1 MRMNAGHVRIS
12 GLGNI
17 LIFNNMAV
25 ILKISDL
32 QRALTE
38 GEYIKLGEGRIIEI
52 EKTLPKYIT
61 SLTIADSS
69 GELNYYNNIHMASGD
84 EIILGKKTWKIIQNV
99 SLGKTIQIKRIS
111 CGNEFIDKE
120 KEQTNLLIKGKLKN
134 IESCREF
141 WKSDYS
147 QRKLSGG
154 YGLGS
159 AERLLRDLDLG
170 LRRSILMKRTL
181 IVELE
186 EHEKPIIM
194 TYDERDSTYVI
205 NFISNG

>member
-1 MRMNAGHVRIS
+1 MRMNAGHVRIT
-12 GLGNI
+12 LLVYI
-17 LIFNNMAV
+17 LIFNDMAV

-38 GEYIKLGEGRIIEI
+38 GEYIKLGEGRVIEI
-52 EKTLPKYIT
+52 EKTFPKFIA

-84 EIILGKKTWKIIQNV
+84 EIILDKKTWKIIQNV
-99 SLGKTIQIKRIS
+99 SLGKMIQIKRVS
-111 CGNEFIDKE
+111 CGDEFIDKE
-120 KEQTNLLIKGKLKN
+120 KEQANLLIEGKLKS

-147 QRKLSGG
+147 QRMSAG

-159 AERLLRDLDLG
+159 AEQLLREFGLG
-170 LRRSILMKRTL
+170 LKRSIIMKRTL

-205 NFISNG
+205 NFINNG

>member
-1 MRMNAGHVRIS
+1 MRMNAGQDNITLLVD
-12 GLGNI
+12 I

-38 GEYIKLGEGRIIEI
+38 GEYIRLGEGRVIEI
-52 EKTLPKYIT
+52 EKTFPKFIA

-84 EIILGKKTWKIIQNV
+84 EIILDKKTWKIIKDV
-99 SLGKTIQIKRIS
+99 SLRKMIQIKRVS
-111 CGNEFIDKE
+111 CGDEFIDKE
-120 KEQTNLLIKGKLKN
+120 KEQTNLLIEGKLKN

-147 QRKLSGG
+147 KRKLSGG
-154 YGLGS
+154 YSLGS
-159 AERLLRDLDLG
+159 AERLLEDLDLG
-170 LRRSILMKRTL
+170 LRGSILMKRTL
-181 IVELE
+181 IIELE

-205 NFISNG
+205 NFINNG

>member
-1 MRMNAGHVRIS
+1 MNAGHIRIT
-12 GLGNI
+12 LLVDI

-25 ILKISDL
+25 ILKISDV

-52 EKTLPKYIT
+52 EETSTKFIA

-84 EIILGKKTWKIIQNV
+84 EIILNKKTWKIIQDV

-120 KEQTNLLIKGKLKN
+120 KEQANLLIEGKLKS
-134 IESCREF
+134 IESAREF

-147 QRKLSGG
+147 QRESLG

-159 AERLLRDLDLG
+159 AERLLEGLGLG
-170 LRRSILMKRTL
+170 LRRSIITKRTL
-181 IVELE
+181 IIELE

-194 TYDERDSTYVI
+194 TYDDRDSTYVI